1 MLQILIPSSSF
12 FMLDDSNDNIGD
24 VSNLS
29 EIHLLFFRMQKI
41 ECQITNNKY
50 GTEFLA
56 KIPETNAIKTME

>member
-1 MLQILIPSSSF
+1 MIILGMCQTYPKYIYCF
-12 FMLDDSNDNIGD
+12 FGCK
-24 VSNLS
+24 
-29 EIHLLFFRMQKI
+29 KI

>member
-1 MLQILIPSSSF
+1 MIILGMCQTYPKYIYCFS
-12 FMLDDSNDNIGD
+12 DA
-24 VSNLS
+24 
-29 EIHLLFFRMQKI
+29 KI